1 MIHDH
6 VVVGSGMTGAHA
18 AQTLIEHGR
27 RVLMLDVGV
36 RETRYAPLVPDA
48 DFLTIRETDPAQHRY
63 FLGDEFEGVP
73 WGPAAHTLT
82 PPRRH
87 LIEGTER
94 WLPFRGRGFTRMES
108 LCYGGLGAGWG
119 AGCAVYTPVEL
130 RAMGLDPGTIGPA
143 YERIGRRIG
152 LAAHR
157 DDATPYCGLGL
168 ETLQPP
174 LEMDGNVAALHA
186 RYLERRDRVRR
197 SGIVMGKMPMAVLTR
212 DQAGRG
218 ATRYTDMEFWADH
231 DRAVYRPWMTVEEL
245 KRREGFEYRDGHLVL
260 SFEEKPDHVEVL
272 TRRVDGG
279 GDERFLAR
287 RLVLGSGTLGTA
299 RIVLRSRSGDAGAL
313 PLLTNPYC
321 IAPCLNLSRL
331 GTNLDR
337 ARTSLG
343 QLEMFLD
350 PRGDG
355 MDVRMVSLY
364 TYRSLL
370 LFKLVKEVPLGFADG
385 RVLMR
390 SLLPAIVL
398 ATINHP
404 DHAAPGKGL
413 RRVPDPASPT
423 GDALEVGYALT
434 GEERRE
440 NDRCERRILAAL
452 RLLGC
457 HALKRQAM
465 QAGSTLHYAGTLP
478 FDPAG
483 APRSV
488 APDGRLSGTRRV
500 FVADGSPFRYLPGNG
515 PTFTLMAWAHVVA
528 EGLARRNDGD

>member
-18 AQTLIEHGR
+18 AQTLVERGR

-36 RETRYAPLVPDA
+36 RETRYAPLVPAA
-48 DFLTIRETDPAQHRY
+48 DFVTVREREAEQHRY
-63 FLGDEFEGVP
+63 FLGDRFEGIP

-82 PPRRH
+82 PPRQH
-87 LIEGTER
+87 LVAGTER
-94 WLPFRGRGFTRMES
+94 WLPLEARAFRAMES

-119 AGCAVYTPVEL
+119 AGCAVYTTPEL
-130 RAMGLDPGTIGPA
+130 TAMGLDPAAIAPA
-143 YERIGRRIG
+143 YEVIGRRIG
-152 LAAHR
+152 LAAQA
-157 DDATPYCGLGL
+157 DDATPYCGAGL
-168 ETLQPP
+168 ATFQPP
-174 LEMDGNVAALHA
+174 LAMDGSIAALYA
-186 RYLERRDRVRR
+186 EYRRRRDELRR
-197 SGIVMGKMPMAVLTR
+197 GGIVMGKMPMAVLTR
-212 DQAGRG
+212 AAAGRG
-218 ATRYTDMEFWADH
+218 GTRYTDMEFWADH
-231 DRAVYRPWMTVEEL
+231 DHAVYRPWMTVEEL
-245 KRREGFEYRDGHLVL
+245 KQRAGFEYRDRRLVV
-260 SFEEKPDHVEVL
+260 SFAEQADHVEVR
-272 TRRVDGG
+272 TVRVDDGAQ
-279 GDERFLAR
+279 EVVRAR
-287 RLVLGSGTLGTA
+287 RLVLGTGTLGTA
-299 RIVLRSRSGDAGAL
+299 RIVLRSQPGDDAL
-313 PLLTNPYC
+313 PLLSNPYC
-321 IAPCLNLSRL
+321 IAPALHLRRL
-331 GTNLDR
+331 GAAMER
-337 ARTSLG
+337 ERTSLG

-385 RVLMR
+385 RVLMQ

-413 RRVPDPASPT
+413 RRVPDAASPT

-434 GEERRE
+434 AEEARE
-440 NDRCERRILAAL
+440 NDRCERRILRTL
-452 RLLGC
+452 GSLGC
-457 HALKRQAM
+457 PALKRQHM

-478 FDPAG
+478 FGPAG

-488 APDGRLSGTRRV
+488 APDGRLAGTRRV
-500 FVADGSPFRYLPGNG
+500 FIADGSPFRYLPGNG

-528 EGLARRNDGD
+528 EGLAGRNDGD